1 MYSDEC
7 WGGRLLC
14 APKVSPRKESSNV
27 ILGLGVNDILFRSA
41 FVPTTEG
48 ACSRDLITGN
58 LRYKRY
64 KGYEEH
70 YYNKSVSFGSVLT
83 TWLGF
88 ASVIF

>member
-7 WGGRLLC
+7 WGGNTPVC
-14 APKVSPRKESSNV
+14 TKGEPQAGVEYV

-41 FVPTTEG
+41 FVPATEG

-58 LRYKRY
+58 PRYKRY

-70 YYNKSVSFGSVLT
+70 IAAKVFPSDLF
-83 TWLGF
+83 
-88 ASVIF
+88 